1 MTQEFLLER
10 KFHFNL
16 RKPKGNKP
24 TQIYF
29 VVTIGGKQYKL
40 TTSVKVYPDQ
50 WDNTLQVAIVSNTNS
65 KLDNRNNKI
74 ANERLE
80 QIKTYYSEFIAY
92 LCSQEKTPTD
102 LIGVLK
108 TYIYKDMVKKTPID
122 INVVKTIQ
130 DAFNYYYTNIS
141 QVKDSTL
148 IQCEKNLKRFTQ
160 YIGEKNLTN
169 NVDVFSQVGLNAYKA
184 YLIELMDNGKI
195 GKAHIN
201 ALCQLIERLINN
213 VLVVNNEYQQYKLTP
228 VKYVK
233 IEDKRQQDEIRRFPL
248 YDNEVQAIKDCTTLT
263 DKEREYRT
271 IFLLQCASG
280 QRISDILQILKGN
293 YEEKDGVITLQT
305 IKKGT
310 YSQIYITDEIS
321 GYLKEVR
328 DIRFINLDKFDDNL
342 YNKALKDI
350 CKKANL
356 NRVIKWKDSRGNA
369 HSNMLW
375 EIVVSHDARH
385 TFATNKVKEGVPYE
399 TICLMT
405 GHADDRMIKEV
416 YANLTKE
423 DKRDKVKSYYE
434 QTDITVE
441 RLDAPATDI
450 CIKDVLQMTQP
461 DKEVSIYEFDTD
473 LINEDILDS
482 LLYNKAFIDM
492 YELNESDIQFLSK
505 AHLPNIEVGYHSLP
519 LIKQLKRLMERG
531 FIICTYKG
539 TLYPELLKDVKVKTK
554 FCYTPRPI
562 SKTDFQLK
570 HYSYRGMGY
579 NFTAKTLLT
588 PLHRPLHGF

>member
-1 MTQEFLLER
+1 MTQEFLAER

-16 RKPKGNKP
+16 RKPKGTKATP
-24 TQIYF
+24 IYF
-29 VVTIGGKQYKL
+29 VIFVGGKQYKL
-40 TTSVKVYPDQ
+40 STNVKVYPHHWNNAQ
-50 WDNTLQVAIVSNTNS
+50 QIAVVSNTNS
-65 KLDNRNNKI
+65 RLDNRNNKLV
-74 ANERLE
+74 NERLE
-80 QIKTYYSEFIAY
+80 QIRNYYMEYIEY
-92 LCSQEKTPTD
+92 LCTLEELPIN
-102 LIGVLK
+102 LIELLK
-108 TYIYKDMVKKTPID
+108 TYIYKDMAKSKQVQ
-122 INVVKTIQ
+122 INVVRTIQ
-130 DAFNYYYTNIS
+130 DAFNYYYTVIS
-141 QVKDSTL
+141 QVKGSTL
-148 IQCEKNLKRFTQ
+148 TQCENNLKKFIA
-160 YIGEKNLTN
+160 YVEEKQLVND
-169 NVDVFSQVGLNAYKA
+169 VDVFSQVGLNAYKA
-184 YLIELMDNGKI
+184 YLIELMDNDKI

-201 ALCQLIERLINN
+201 TLCQLIERLINN
-213 VLVVNNEYQQYKLTP
+213 VLVVNDEYQQYKLTP

-248 YDNEVQAIKDCTTLT
+248 YDNEVQAIKDCITLT

-280 QRISDILQILKGN
+280 QRISDILQILRGN

-310 YSQIYITDEIS
+310 YSQIYITDEIRD
-321 GYLKEVR
+321 YLKEVK
-328 DIRFINLDKFDDNL
+328 DIRLINLDKFDDNL

-350 CKKANL
+350 CKKSNL
-356 NRVIKWKDSRGNA
+356 NRVIKWKDSRGKA

-441 RLDAPATDI
+441 RLDAPASDI
-450 CIKDVLQMTQP
+450 RIKDVLQMMQP
-461 DKEVSIYEFDTD
+461 DKEVSIYEFDSD
-473 LINEDILDS
+473 LINEDVVES
-482 LLYNKAFIDM
+482 LPDNKAFIDM
-492 YELNESDIQFLSK
+492 YELNESDIQFLIK
-505 AHLPNIEVGYHSLP
+505 AHLPSIEIGYHSLS

-539 TLYPELLKDVKVKTK
+539 TQYPDLLKDVEVKTK

-562 SKTDFQLK
+562 SETDF
-570 HYSYRGMGY
+570 
-579 NFTAKTLLT
+579 
-588 PLHRPLHGF
+588 

>member
-16 RKPKGNKP
+16 RKPKGVKATP
-24 TQIYF
+24 IYF
-29 VVTIGGKQYKL
+29 VIFVGGKQYKL
-40 TTSVKVYPDQ
+40 STNVKVYPHHWNNAQ
-50 WDNTLQVAIVSNTNS
+50 QIAVVSNTNS
-65 KLDNRNNKI
+65 RLDNRNNKLV
-74 ANERLE
+74 NERLE
-80 QIKTYYSEFIAY
+80 QIRNYYLEYIEY
-92 LCSQEKTPTD
+92 LCTLEELPINPIE
-102 LIGVLK
+102 LLK
-108 TYIYKDMVKKTPID
+108 TYIYKDMAKSKQVQ
-122 INVVKTIQ
+122 INVVRAIQ
-130 DAFNYYYTNIS
+130 EAFNYYYTVIS
-141 QVKDSTL
+141 QVKGSTL
-148 IQCEKNLKRFTQ
+148 TQCEKNLKKFIA
-160 YIGEKNLTN
+160 YVEEKQLVN

-213 VLVVNNEYQQYKLTP
+213 VLVVNDEYQQYKLTP

-248 YDNEVQAIKDCTTLT
+248 YDDEVQAIKDCTTLT

-310 YSQIYITDEIS
+310 YSQIYITDEIR

-328 DIRFINLDKFDDNL
+328 DIRLINLDKFDDNL

-356 NRVIKWKDSRGNA
+356 NRVIQWKDSRGKA

-423 DKRDKVKSYYE
+423 DKADKVRNYHRDNNGIPNEPKQEKQVNIFNELFAISELTILKDMQESGVNIYDQPEIKVIYSKLR
-434 QTDITVE
+434 DI
-441 RLDAPATDI
+441 
-450 CIKDVLQMTQP
+450 K
-461 DKEVSIYEFDTD
+461 
-473 LINEDILDS
+473 
-482 LLYNKAFIDM
+482 LLPIA
-492 YELNESDIQFLSK
+492 
-505 AHLPNIEVGYHSLP
+505 IE
-519 LIKQLKRLMERG
+519 QLKDNCPDIDDE
-531 FIICTYKG
+531 
-539 TLYPELLKDVKVKTK
+539 
-554 FCYTPRPI
+554 I
-562 SKTDFQLK
+562 SKLIWCICRANYETKAYNIFQYKCLK
-570 HYSYRGMGY
+570 LGISTATPIPEDELGY
-579 NFTAKTLLT
+579 IWDEENRDLQENWQLYEYLEKDNKKSN
-588 PLHRPLHGF
+588 G